1 MHYAIQEEDKNY
13 HQQQLIELYLT
24 QRQKQIPQVT
34 EYHYYWII
42 LNQMTF
48 IYLLQICLYA
58 YQHNVE
64 PVEQLGLGYCLLSL
78 L

>member
-13 HQQQLIELYLT
+13 HQKNELHLT
-24 QRQKQIPQVT
+24 QRRKQIPQVT
-34 EYHYYWII
+34 EYHYYWTI

-48 IYLLQICLYA
+48 IYILQICLYA

-64 PVEQLGLGYCLLSL
+64 QVEQLGLDYCLLSL